1 MSHIKIISEVFS
13 PASFQKIYDLVVH
26 QCRKITS
33 YQDTDFQRTAVHNH
47 PTLTSIHNQ
56 ITPFACEIFGEEVK
70 PSYVFASNYLQGGIC
85 PLHID
90 RPQCYRTIDLMVN
103 QEQDE
108 PWELMIA
115 EPWTDEKL
123 NNYIGSTF
131 LPIDTD
137 LSQFS
142 DNWESVVLQPNQ
154 AVCYSGTH
162 SWHLRPKVS
171 SGRVDLVFFHFV
183 PKDFV
188 DDLR

>member
-1 MSHIKIISEVFS
+1 MSHVKIISEVFS
-13 PASFQKIYDLVVH
+13 RASFQKIYDLVVH

-90 RPQCYRTIDLMVN
+90 RPQCYRT
-103 QEQDE
+103 
-108 PWELMIA
+108 

-162 SWHLRPKVS
+162 SWHLRPRVS